1 MSAFLATWAVP
12 RNALEIAAGAMGL
25 LAAVFCVL
33 SASNTAQET
42 TGFWL
47 RTRFQALLWLFVG
60 GASMLVVEW
69 NALSW
74 FNNVDKPHLVGLY
87 FLWVVFGVAATFSVG
102 ILWIIVEVAVRRSTP
117 LRRAAATLVV
127 RFVVDGWSAYERTR
141 DQLLEEERSTN
152 EATARAQAEA
162 ADRTA
167 LVVTALALRVMGALS
182 GADRGAR
189 QLLIDQ
195 IMQVIH
201 AEIVKFAPEPKPVVR
216 LNYLIAMPWR
226 RVQEQPELLWNPL
239 YPIREGGR
247 YTCMLDLRYRM
258 RDGQREPIGSPI
270 RIAVDDYIASPN
282 TVLPGAPEVMAWGEP
297 RLIHRNNR
305 GEIVV
310 SFRAGVAEAD
320 RKSIKQ
326 YLESLWFHGLLSLRL
341 DTHHRSIGVLNI
353 ESSLPDLI
361 GRGSEGVENLAR
373 MLKSLCQLLAYVVE
387 KEHENDLG

>member
-1 MSAFLATWAVP
+1 
-12 RNALEIAAGAMGL
+12 MGL

-74 FNNVDKPHLVGLY
+74 FENVDKPHLIGLY
-87 FLWVVFGVAATFSVG
+87 FLWVVFGVAVTFSIG
-102 ILWIIVEVAVRRSTP
+102 ILWIIVEVGVRRSMP
-117 LRRAAATLVV
+117 LRRAVATLVV
-127 RFVVDGWSAYERTR
+127 RFVVDGWTAYERTR
-141 DQLLEEERSTN
+141 DQLLEEERLTD
-152 EATARAQAEA
+152 EAAARVQAEA

-167 LVVTALALRVMGALS
+167 LVVTALALRVLGALS
-182 GADRGAR
+182 GADRSAR

-216 LNYLIAMPWR
+216 LNYLIAVPWR
-226 RVQEQPELLWNPL
+226 RVQELPELLWNPL
-239 YPIREGGR
+239 FPLRQGGR

-258 RDGQREPIGSPI
+258 RDGQREPIGSSI
-270 RIAVDDYIASPN
+270 RIAVDDHIASPN
-282 TVLPGAPEVMAWGEP
+282 TVLPGAPEVMAWGEH

-310 SFRAGVAEAD
+310 GFRAGVAEAE

-326 YLESLWFHGLLSLRL
+326 YLESLWFQALLSLRL

-361 GRGSEGVENLAR
+361 GRGPEGVENLAR
-373 MLKSLCQLLAYVVE
+373 MLKSLCQILAYVVE